1 MSTTAEALLN
11 IMSVR
16 LAIQE
21 SERTQPHPSVAFATR
36 QLVQKLSALEPG
48 ERVELSYTLEPLH
61 VRYVRSQTGE
71 VLAEI
76 LESDNT

>member
-16 LAIQE
+16 LSIQV
-21 SERTQPHPSVAFATR
+21 SGRTKPHPSVALATR
-36 QLVQKLSALEPG
+36 ELVQKLSALAPG
-48 ERVELSYTLEPLH
+48 ERVEISYTLEPLH

-76 LESDNT
+76 LESENP